1 MVNPW
6 LPTMPNLP
14 PVAGELALRLDN
26 YGLDDRARTRLRRI
40 HPILEPLIALA
51 IDHTIAGGKRLPHVA
66 ALWSAHG
73 EDIKRIEAEHLRTLL
88 AANFDAAYIDRC
100 RRTVREETALGFESR
115 ARMQCAASLLR
126 ASTAA
131 IARKHRFSA
140 AGAIE
145 QGLLLA
151 RVLMFDLATT
161 STFYLETVEASARE
175 RRNAVDQAID
185 EFDGAIADVIEAV
198 QNACRSLA
206 VTSSDVQQAAGDT
219 LQRMASASAAARET
233 SQSVELTVGAT
244 GEMSTS
250 IDEIGRQT
258 ARGLDLARAAVAD
271 AERTQTTI
279 RSLNEAADR
288 IGSVVGLISQ
298 VAAQT
303 NLLALNATIEAARAG
318 EAGKGFAV
326 VAAEVKTLANQ
337 TSRATE
343 EISQQIGAMQQATRN
358 AVAEI
363 AAITDMIHRMTE
375 VSSSIA
381 GAVHQ
386 QGTSTHTIASSVQRA
401 ADTTARVSAE
411 IQLVEQAARQGTTA
425 VGEIGGWTTRLAE
438 RAQDLEQK
446 VARFFARLR
455 AA

>member
-1 MVNPW
+1 MSS
-6 LPTMPNLP
+6 LP
-14 PVAGELALRLDN
+14 PVAGELAQRLAN
-26 YGLDDRARTRLRRI
+26 YGIDEEARLRLRRVLALI
-40 HPILEPLIALA
+40 EPLIAPA
-51 IDHTIAGGKRLPHVA
+51 MDHTIACGKRLPHVA

-73 EDIKRIEAEHLRTLL
+73 EDIKRIEAEHLRTLF
-88 AANFDAAYIDRC
+88 AADFDAGYVERC

-126 ASTAA
+126 AGGRAL
-131 IARKHRFSA
+131 ARMHRFSA
-140 AGAIE
+140 PRAVAKTSLIARA
-145 QGLLLA
+145 LL
-151 RVLMFDLATT
+151 FDLATT
-161 STFYLETVEASARE
+161 STIYLETVEASARE

-185 EFDGAIADVIEAV
+185 EFDAAIGDVIQAV
-198 QNACRSLA
+198 QEASRSLA
-206 VTSSDVQQAAGDT
+206 VTSGNVQQATGDT
-219 LQRMASASAAARET
+219 LQRMASASGAARET
-233 SQSVELTVGAT
+233 AQSVDLTVTAT
-244 GEMSTS
+244 GEMSSS
-250 IDEIGRQT
+250 IHEIGRQT
-258 ARGLDLARAAVAD
+258 ARGLEMARAAVAD
-271 AERTQTTI
+271 AERTQATI
-279 RSLNEAADR
+279 LSLNEAAER

-343 EISQQIGAMQQATRN
+343 QISQQIGAMQQATKG

-363 AAITDMIHRMTE
+363 TAITQMIHRMTE
-375 VSSSIA
+375 VSTSVA
-381 GAVHQ
+381 GAVDQ
-386 QGTSTHTIASSVQRA
+386 QGTSARTIASSVQKA
-401 ADTTARVSAE
+401 ADTTARASAE
-411 IQLVEQAARQGTTA
+411 IQSVEQAARQGASA
-425 VGEIGGWTTRLAE
+425 VGEIGGWTARLSA